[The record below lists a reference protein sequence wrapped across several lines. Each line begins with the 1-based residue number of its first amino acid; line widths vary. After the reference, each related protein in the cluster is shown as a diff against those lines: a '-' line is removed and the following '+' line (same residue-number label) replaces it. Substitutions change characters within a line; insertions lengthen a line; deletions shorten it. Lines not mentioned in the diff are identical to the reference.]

1 MCKYETQ
8 RRDVLYND
16 SPVAGDAAF
25 CGFTF
30 EQIVRQTFAGGNCV
44 FEDLLDQLVW
54 ENERGVSRHVDRN
67 VSARQRITDRNVS
80 ARQRIT
86 DRNVSAYEENKY
98 KKHFQRRGC
107 DAHLSKNEVNLSYL
121 KTSMHARPRCDMEQ
135 SNKNDV

>member
-67 VSARQRITDRNVS
+67 VSARQRITDRNF
-80 ARQRIT
+80 
-86 DRNVSAYEENKY
+86 SAYEENKY

-135 SNKNDV
+135 LNKKKV